1 MARQKMD
8 KKAEKV
14 IDRVIPMA
22 GNEGT
27 SYELFM
33 TFARGEVYDQVISRT
48 EKVLIENALKTSFGN
63 QSIAAKLLGI
73 NRNTLHT
80 KIKKMSIDVSKFKI

>member
-1 MARQKMD
+1 MMRRKMD
-8 KKAEKV
+8 KKAE
-14 IDRVIPMA
+14 
-22 GNEGT
+22 EGMDAVMPVGPVGS

-33 TFARGEVYDQVISRT
+33 TFEKGEIYDKVIART

-80 KIKKMSIDVSKFKI
+80 KIKKMSIEVSRFKI

>member
-1 MARQKMD
+1 MTRRKMD
-8 KKAEKV
+8 RKAEEV
-14 IDRVIPMA
+14 IDRVMPMNPA
-22 GNEGT
+22 GS

-33 TFARGEVYDQVISRT
+33 TFEKGEIYDKVIERT

-73 NRNTLHT
+73 NRNTLHA
-80 KIKKMSIDVSKFKI
+80 KIKKMNIEVSKFKI

>member
-1 MARQKMD
+1 MMGKKMD
-8 KKAEKV
+8 KKAEEV
-14 IDRVIPMA
+14 MDTVMPV
-22 GNEGT
+22 GPVGS

-33 TFARGEVYDQVISRT
+33 TFEKGEIYDKVIART

-80 KIKKMSIDVSKFKI
+80 KIKKMNIEVSRFKI